1 MVYRGLTLHFL
12 DKFSVASQLAAAK
25 MKEKAICYQ
34 LELGNTDPLGEGH
47 SAGPWQKTEAV
58 GEEGPAHP

>member
-1 MVYRGLTLHFL
+1 
-12 DKFSVASQLAAAK
+12 VASQLAAAK